1 MLLLSAQVALIN
13 GLIGEVESLIEMVIE
28 VLEQNHKDELQ
39 HLLYVKSTI
48 NRILGF
54 MVIVPSNP

>member
-1 MLLLSAQVALIN
+1 MN
-13 GLIGEVESLIEMVIE
+13 GLIGEVESLLEMVIE
-28 VLEQNHKDELQ
+28 VLEQNHKDELT

-54 MVIVPSNP
+54 MVIVPSNPED

>member
-1 MLLLSAQVALIN
+1 LLSAQVALMN
-13 GLIGEVESLIEMVIE
+13 GLIGEVESLLEMVIE

-54 MVIVPSNP
+54 MVIVPSNPED

>member
-1 MLLLSAQVALIN
+1 LLLLSAQVALIN